1 MSCCQLKLESH
12 YAQELTLQERE
23 ETEKQMKLDH
33 ELEIRKLLYE
43 KWKKEKYCQELVK
56 QAEQYRAAKQLELM
70 RERKLDDIYFQ
81 EILMAELRRERQ

>member
-1 MSCCQLKLESH
+1 M
-12 YAQELTLQERE
+12 
-23 ETEKQMKLDH
+23 
-33 ELEIRKLLYE
+33 YE

-70 RERKLDDIYFQ
+70 RERKLDDIYLQ